1 MSEAKSIFAG
11 WVARWRVK
19 GGGCVFDD
27 GVMKAVGLDCSVWMA
42 CDVVKSRRGQGLGK
56 IVVDWEVL
64 GALTVT
70 EGAKNASG
78 LGLHPGSTPHKIRGR
93 QPEAHP
99 LPRNLDGFHEFV
111 VDIQLSFL

>member
-1 MSEAKSIFAG
+1 MSEAKSIFAD
-11 WVARWRVK
+11 WVAHWRVA
-19 GGGCVFDD
+19 GGGSVFDD

-56 IVVDWEVL
+56 IVVDGEVL

-78 LGLHPGSTPHKIRGR
+78 LGLHPRSTPHKIRGR

-111 VDIQLSFL
+111 VDIQLGFL